1 MPEPDFHVPISA
13 LNQYAYCPRRCWYM
27 HVAHEFRENVHTVEG
42 SLLHDRADS
51 GEVTSRGSVRQFRS
65 VTLHSE
71 RYGLTGRADV
81 VEERAGE
88 IVPVEFKKGPRG
100 DWGNDQIQLCAQ
112 GLALEDMLNV
122 LVQRGYLFY
131 ARTGRR
137 LEVPLTPDL
146 REETLGVIA
155 AVRRLIRDGARPAAE
170 YGPRCRGC
178 SLYPICLPRE
188 VARINRILRA
198 NPDASAGRQAEK

>member
-1 MPEPDFHVPISA
+1 MSEISFVPISA

-81 VEERAGE
+81 VEEREGE
-88 IVPVEFKKGPRG
+88 IIPIEFKKGRRG

-112 GLALEDMLNV
+112 GLALEDMLGV
-122 LVQRGYLFY
+122 TVRRGYLFY
-131 ARTGRR
+131 AATARR
-137 LEVPLTPDL
+137 LEIPLTQEL
-146 REETLGVIA
+146 RDETVRIIA
-155 AVRRLIRDGARPAAE
+155 AVRSLIQDGTRPRAE
-170 YGPRCRGC
+170 YGPRCNGC
-178 SLYPICLPRE
+178 SLYSICLPRE
-188 VARINRILRA
+188 VARINRLLRA
-198 NPDASAGRQAEK
+198 GTHLPWADRQAEP